1 MGPSGQNPSPEP
13 ESKKSAVVGLLRPL
27 CPSRRTDSGEALAEG
42 VELESNILRVKE
54 RTRKYRSESDHMER
68 WHASPKA
75 DLPFG
80 DVRSLEASGREV
92 TEPCASE
99 SDPEPT

>member
-54 RTRKYRSESDHMER
+54 RTRKYRSESDHMEDGTR
-68 WHASPKA
+68 PPRRTCH
-75 DLPFG
+75 LG